1 MIKVVRMVTTN
12 GNIPVSEE
20 YKMKA
25 LYAAAGSVF
34 ALPDYQ
40 QVLSFLEGGPVPE
53 PPACVIGT
61 PGGHY
66 AVGRL
71 VSANGAPS
79 VRIVT
84 DWGREVFVGHDR
96 VAVNFRTGLREAS
109 SEAAHGVLK
118 HLHQHTGDEICVLE
132 LTDGRYVS
140 DADIAPDELWE

>member
-1 MIKVVRMVTTN
+1 MRVVRMFTTR
-12 GNIPVSEE
+12 GSKPVSEE

-34 ALPDYQ
+34 ALPDYE
-40 QVLSFLEGGPVPE
+40 QVMDFLNGGPVPE
-53 PPACVIGT
+53 PPYCVKGT
-61 PGGHY
+61 PGGCY

-84 DWGREVFVGHDR
+84 DGGREVIVGHDR

-109 SEAAHGVLK
+109 SEAAHGVLE
-118 HLHQHTGDEICVLE
+118 HLYQHTGDEICVLE

-140 DADIAPDELWE
+140 DADITPDELWE